1 MNDYEKEEKEM
12 SNKKEILAYVSMSVI
27 MIALGA
33 SDAMRGIFA
42 LVFEKHFA
50 LTNTQISL
58 IVTISYMGN
67 LVFLLVGGKI
77 ADRFHKKLVSL
88 SVMCIW
94 CLAALLYLVTDNYYA
109 LLIGMF
115 FTMGASTLMNTLI
128 NIMTPVLFA
137 SAPAMIINTLFF
149 VQGIGTTGSQKLAG
163 MYASDIN
170 SWKITNA
177 ILIAIAVIGIILL
190 AFTPM
195 KEPKR
200 QQANASKSK
209 GFKEVV
215 QNPAFFYLILILGCY
230 FVAEHGMLNWFVSY
244 AYNKLGLSMKQAST
258 FLSLFFGGITIGR
271 LIFAPLI
278 AKFGIQ
284 TSIKVFGGVAT
295 CFYAIGIV
303 LGAKGVFILSITGI
317 FFSVLYPTLIMMIQG
332 YYDSDIVSTATGSI
346 ISVATIFDIVFN
358 IAFGYIIDKIG
369 FGKGFMIL
377 PITMCIFYVI
387 FRIFDKRVTVIGENN
402 HEIY

>member
-1 MNDYEKEEKEM
+1 M
-12 SNKKEILAYVSMSVI
+12 SNKKEILAYISMSVI
-27 MIALGA
+27 MVALGA

-42 LVFEKHFA
+42 LIFEKHFV
-50 LTNTQISL
+50 LTNTQISM

-177 ILIAIAVIGIILL
+177 ILIGIAIIGIILL
-190 AFTPM
+190 ALTPM
-195 KEPKR
+195 KEPDKR
-200 QQANASKSK
+200 QQKDVSKNK

-215 QNPAFFYLILILGCY
+215 RNPAFFYLILILGCY

-284 TSIKVFGGVAT
+284 KSIKIFGGAAT
-295 CFYAIGIV
+295 FLYAIGIL
-303 LGAKGVFILSITGI
+303 LGAKGVLILSVTGI

-387 FRIFDKRVTVIGENN
+387 FQIFDKRVTVIGENN

>member
-1 MNDYEKEEKEM
+1 M
-12 SNKKEILAYVSMSVI
+12 SNKKQFLAYISMSVI
-27 MIALGA
+27 MVALGA

-50 LTNTQISL
+50 LTNTQISM
-58 IVTISYMGN
+58 IVTVSYIGN

-149 VQGIGTTGSQKLAG
+149 VQGIGTTGSQKLTG

-177 ILIAIAVIGIILL
+177 ILIGIAVIGIILL
-190 AFTPM
+190 LFTPM
-195 KEPKR
+195 KEPDKK
-200 QQANASKSK
+200 QQDDTSKNK
-209 GFKEVV
+209 GFKDVF
-215 QNPAFFYLILILGCY
+215 QNPAFIYLILILGCY

-284 TSIKVFGGVAT
+284 KSIKLFGGVAT
-295 CFYAIGIV
+295 CLYAIGIL
-303 LGAKGVFILSITGI
+303 LGANGVFILSITGI

-377 PITMCIFYVI
+377 PITMCVFYIIFQ
-387 FRIFDKRVTVIGENN
+387 IFDKRVTVIGENN

>member
-1 MNDYEKEEKEM
+1 M
-12 SNKKEILAYVSMSVI
+12 SNKKEILAYISMSVI

-42 LVFEKHFA
+42 LIFEKHFT
-50 LTNTQISL
+50 LSNTQISM
-58 IVTISYMGN
+58 IVTVSYMGN
-67 LVFLLVGGKI
+67 LIFLLVGGKI
-77 ADRFHKKLVSL
+77 ADRFQKKLVSL
-88 SVMCIW
+88 GIMCIW
-94 CLAALLYLVTDNYYA
+94 CLAAFLYIITDNYYA

-115 FTMGASTLMNTLI
+115 FTMGASTLMNTLM

-137 SAPAMIINTLFF
+137 SSPAMIINTLFF

-163 MYASDIN
+163 MYASDIT

-177 ILIAIAVIGIILL
+177 ILIGIAVIGIILL

-195 KEPKR
+195 TEPEKKLDKDTGK
-200 QQANASKSK
+200 NK
-209 GFKEVV
+209 GFKNVV

-244 AYNKLGLSMKQAST
+244 AHNSLKFSMKEAST
-258 FLSLFFGGITIGR
+258 FLSFFYGGITIGR
-271 LIFAPLI
+271 LIFAPLL

-284 TSIKVFGGVAT
+284 KSVKIFGGVAT
-295 CFYAIGIV
+295 VLYAIGIV
-303 LGAKGVFILSITGI
+303 LGVRGVFVLSITGI
-317 FFSVLYPTLIMMIQG
+317 FFSVLYPTLIMMIQN
-332 YYDSDIVSTATGSI
+332 YYEKNIVSTATGSI
-346 ISVATIFDIVFN
+346 ISIATIFDIVFN
-358 IAFGYIIDKIG
+358 IAFGYLVDKIG

-387 FRIFDKRVTVIGENN
+387 FRIFDRRVAVLGENN
-402 HEIY
+402 NENY

>member
-1 MNDYEKEEKEM
+1 M
-12 SNKKEILAYVSMSVI
+12 SNKKEVLAYISMSVI
-27 MIALGA
+27 MVALGA

-42 LVFEKHFA
+42 LIFEKHFA
-50 LTNTQISL
+50 LTNTQISM

-77 ADRFHKKLVSL
+77 ADRFHKKVVSL

-163 MYASDIN
+163 MYASDIH
-170 SWKITNA
+170 SWKVTNA
-177 ILIAIAVIGIILL
+177 ILIGIAVIGIILL
-190 AFTPM
+190 ILTPM
-195 KEPKR
+195 KEPEKKR
-200 QQANASKSK
+200 HNTASNK
-209 GFKEVV
+209 GFKEVI

-271 LIFAPLI
+271 LVFAPLI
-278 AKFGIQ
+278 AKLGIQ
-284 TSIKVFGGVAT
+284 KSIKVFGGVAT
-295 CFYAIGIV
+295 CFYAFGIL

-369 FGKGFMIL
+369 FGKGFIIL
-377 PITMCIFYVI
+377 PATMCIFYII
-387 FRIFDKRVTVIGENN
+387 FQIFDKRVTVIGENN

>member
-1 MNDYEKEEKEM
+1 M
-12 SNKKEILAYVSMSVI
+12 SNKKEILAYISMSVI

-42 LVFEKHFA
+42 LIFEKHFT
-50 LTNTQISL
+50 LSNTQISM
-58 IVTISYMGN
+58 IVTVSYMGN
-67 LVFLLVGGKI
+67 LIFLLVGGKI
-77 ADRFHKKLVSL
+77 ADRFQKKLVSL
-88 SVMCIW
+88 GIMCIW
-94 CLAALLYLVTDNYYA
+94 CLAAFLYIITDNYYA

-115 FTMGASTLMNTLI
+115 FTMGASTLMNTLM

-137 SAPAMIINTLFF
+137 SSPAMIINTLFF

-163 MYASDIN
+163 MYASDIT

-177 ILIAIAVIGIILL
+177 ILIGIAVIGIILL

-195 KEPKR
+195 TEPEKKLDKDTGK
-200 QQANASKSK
+200 NK
-209 GFKEVV
+209 GFKNVV

-244 AYNKLGLSMKQAST
+244 AHNNLKFSMKEAST
-258 FLSLFFGGITIGR
+258 FLSFFYGGITIGR
-271 LIFAPLI
+271 LIFAPLL

-284 TSIKVFGGVAT
+284 KSVKIFGGVAT
-295 CFYAIGIV
+295 VLYAIGIV
-303 LGAKGVFILSITGI
+303 LGVRGVFVLSITGI
-317 FFSVLYPTLIMMIQG
+317 FFSVLYPTLIMMIQN
-332 YYDSDIVSTATGSI
+332 YYEKNIVSTATGSI
-346 ISVATIFDIVFN
+346 ISIATIFDIVFN
-358 IAFGYIIDKIG
+358 IAFGYLVDKIG

-387 FRIFDKRVTVIGENN
+387 FRIFDRRVAVLGENN
-402 HEIY
+402 NENY